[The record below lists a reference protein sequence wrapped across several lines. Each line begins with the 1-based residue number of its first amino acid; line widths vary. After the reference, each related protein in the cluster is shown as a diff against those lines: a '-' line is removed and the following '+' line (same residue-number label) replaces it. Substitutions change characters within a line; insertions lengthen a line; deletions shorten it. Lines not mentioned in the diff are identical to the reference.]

1 MKTSFQLH
9 HLIFSLLI
17 TYLLIQLQAVSSV
30 QFAYKAR
37 KNFKY
42 AATHHRRKNFLVISE
57 IIRDLNKFSVTS
69 LTFGLPLHVRLT
81 SKLIQYLFV
90 DNFQVR
96 KNRRKLVIVIH
107 YLFKIQNL
115 VLSVLLFGR
124 GRLRNVPEFITHVL
138 HAQNHRITQQH
149 MVQIAFLSVVFTSDA
164 SISEAQVQTQF
175 LFHRE
180 TALTQA

>member
-9 HLIFSLLI
+9 HFIFSLLI
-17 TYLLIQLQAVSSV
+17 TYLLIQPQAVSSV

-37 KNFKY
+37 NNFKY

-81 SKLIQYLFV
+81 SKWIQYLFV

-138 HAQNHRITQQH
+138 HVQNHRITQQH
-149 MVQIAFLSVVFTSDA
+149 MVQIAFSSVVFTSDA